1 MLSGVH
7 HGAPGRA
14 SGRPEWRATIR
25 EHHSPLGDRRG
36 RPGRRSARGSPG
48 YGATTDALTTS
59 VPRLSAVEIDAGLAA
74 TLRERF
80 AGNPAVVI
88 VRRHATALELPDS
101 RYSGAAS
108 FTMLHHVP
116 TAALQ
121 DRLFAEVARVLPPG
135 APSVASDSLPSPEI
149 VAGHEGGTYNPV
161 DPRGLARAPGRG
173 RIHQGGGENKP
184 IRVGVAGQESVNAY
198 HAAPPNRSYGK
209 SLSFTQ
215 PSSVAATTVVE
226 TVPVSRTP
234 AVGGAAIMG
243 RTGRSTPASALRKSF
258 APTLASV
265 GISEE
270 AG

>member
-1 MLSGVH
+1 MARLVEHPADQSG
-7 HGAPGRA
+7 GDDPR
-14 SGRPEWRATIR
+14 
-25 EHHSPLGDRRG
+25 HHSPLGDRRG

-161 DPRGLARAPGRG
+161 DPEGLPGR
-173 RIHQGGGENKP
+173 
-184 IRVGVAGQESVNAY
+184 
-198 HAAPPNRSYGK
+198 
-209 SLSFTQ
+209 L
-215 PSSVAATTVVE
+215 VAAGFTKVE
-226 TVPVSRTP
+226 VKTNQFGWASR
-234 AVGGAAIMG
+234 AKKA
-243 RTGRSTPASALRKSF
+243 
-258 APTLASV
+258 
-265 GISEE
+265 
-270 AG
+270 